1 MHTVGNIVPQMM
13 VLSQLK
19 KAATGTQAFVGQA
32 SVEGKMTDG
41 ATGALLM
48 AAVDKRGG
56 GKGFARA
63 VEGTWADIDRA
74 YGYWADKLKFRLC
87 QMRGGANC
95 VAPKE

>member
-13 VLSQLK
+13 VMSQLK
-19 KAATGTQAFVGQA
+19 NAATGTQAFVGQA

-48 AAVDKRGG
+48 AAVDKRAG
-56 GKGFARA
+56 GKGFSRA
-63 VEGTWADIDRA
+63 TEGVWADIDRA
-74 YGYWADKLKFRLC
+74 YDYWAQKLKFRLC

-95 VAPKE
+95 VAPQE